1 MPFSCL
7 VAILIFQI
15 RKFLAWLLTLPN
27 FSGFIPCNSYSE
39 TSYFIQIDLNALYFL
54 CPFDHDIHLVWNKL
68 AIILVSSLNPTQSLK
83 SSLYLIQVHSD
94 HSCASC
100 TLVFIPN
107 VKLKVMPFITCK
119 LSRNASLMQFN
130 CPKGK
135 KCSLPFYPPQF
146 ILSLY

>member
-1 MPFSCL
+1 MSKFTIFSDSVAPAYSYL
-7 VAILIFQI
+7 AAILIFLI
-15 RKFLAWLLTLPN
+15 RKFLAWHLTLLTS
-27 FSGFIPCNSYSE
+27 FSGFIPYNSYSE
-39 TSYFIQIDLNALYFL
+39 TFCFIQNDLNALYFL
-54 CPFDHDIHLVWNKL
+54 CPFDHDIHTVWNKL

-119 LSRNASLMQFN
+119 LSRHAS
-130 CPKGK
+130 
-135 KCSLPFYPPQF
+135 
-146 ILSLY
+146 